1 MRSIVFVCATAI
13 ALGGCVVS
21 KTAML
26 DEHTAIISSRGNA
39 FASSADAIQKSLG
52 EAAKTT
58 LSRGYRYFAIA
69 GSQDQT
75 QRGNVVIPGQ
85 TTASGSMTFMGNTAM
100 YSGSSYTTPAQS
112 IGFVKPGVDL
122 IIRMYRPGEIDPR
135 TPGVWDAE
143 SVLRAQ
149 AASS

>member
-1 MRSIVFVCATAI
+1 MRFIVGACATAL

-58 LSRGYRYFAIA
+58 LSRGYRYFAVV

-75 QRGNVVIPGQ
+75 QRGNVMIPGQ
-85 TTASGSMTFMGNTAM
+85 TTSSGSMSFMGNTAM

-112 IGFVKPGVDL
+112 IGYVKPGVDL
-122 IIRMYRPGEIDPR
+122 IIRMFSAGEIDPR
-135 TPGVWDAE
+135 ASGVWDAE
-143 SVLRAQ
+143 SVLKAQ
-149 AASS
+149 ATQS